1 MCNPLLLSI
10 GRSVNTT
17 GDVVATPLI
26 GFYHMTKA
34 RGLTT
39 LYCIRPSIAADWR
52 ESLMLPLKKLPC
64 REKVMR
70 LGLGVSL

>member
-1 MCNPLLLSI
+1 MNMMA
-10 GRSVNTT
+10 
-17 GDVVATPLI
+17 DVVATPLI
-26 GFYHMTKA
+26 GLYHMTKV

-52 ESLMLPLKKLPC
+52 EILMLPLKKLPC
-64 REKVMR
+64 LEKVMR